1 MESQVLQNQSQ
12 QRQWSMVMS
21 QEVQVTLCRHPHTL
35 LPSKLS
41 LIILLDL
48 QQRMAAHDSICF
60 STTQFWQ
67 NSCEQYLDFS
77 PKHQGSTYSCTDCS
91 LDALFGLQESM
102 YRLANQQD
110 HRYGPTERK
119 AVIVSAD
126 GRNMLRRQLANSSS
140 IPVQGL

>member
-1 MESQVLQNQSQ
+1 M
-12 QRQWSMVMS
+12 
-21 QEVQVTLCRHPHTL
+21 
-35 LPSKLS
+35 
-41 LIILLDL
+41 
-48 QQRMAAHDSICF
+48 
-60 STTQFWQ
+60 TQFVSAQ
-67 NSCEQYLDFS
+67 PNFGRTLVNNILISHPSITF
-77 PKHQGSTYSCTDCS
+77 HQGSTYSCTDCS
-91 LDALFGLQESM
+91 LDAFFGWQESM